1 MEPLRSYRPTSPRG
15 PSSSGPVC
23 PLVFRYYASFSPYM
37 SNTMMSASSFNVPRA
52 ILVASMVNIMV
63 WLIRKGRLSLPPMDL
78 FSASGFRYN
87 HYA

>member
-1 MEPLRSYRPTSPRG
+1 
-15 PSSSGPVC
+15 
-23 PLVFRYYASFSPYM
+23 M